1 MLRVD
6 SLTVRYGPVT
16 AVRDVS
22 FTCGPGQVVTILGTN
37 GAGKTSTLTGIAG
50 AAPGAVTGSV
60 RLGDLDL
67 SRATPEAR
75 VGHGVALV
83 PERRRILSSLTV
95 RENLQVATTS
105 RTDARAARQDV
116 EEVMGRFPVL
126 ADKSASPAGLLSG
139 GQQQQLAIARALLC
153 KPKVLLLDEPSLG
166 LAPQVI
172 DGVFELIAELR
183 AEGLGIVLVEQNV
196 HRAVAVA
203 DETLMLRQG
212 RLHHEDD
219 TAVADLD
226 RYFGWDPADTDP
238 RDTGEAS

>member
-1 MLRVD
+1 MLRVEG
-6 SLTVRYGPVT
+6 LTVRYGPVT

-22 FTCGPGQVVTILGTN
+22 FTCQPGQVVTILGTN

-60 RLGDLDL
+60 RLDDVELL
-67 SRATPEAR
+67 RTSPEER
-75 VGHGVALV
+75 VRRGLALV
-83 PERRRILSSLTV
+83 PERRRILASLTV
-95 RENLQVATTS
+95 RENLQVAMASRTS
-105 RTDARAARQDV
+105 RHEGRRSRQELDDV
-116 EEVMGRFPVL
+116 VARFPVL
-126 ADKSASPAGLLSG
+126 GDRAAVPAGLLSG

-153 KPKVLLLDEPSLG
+153 RPTVLLLDEPSLG

-172 DGVFELIAELR
+172 DGVFELIGTLR

-212 RLHHEDD
+212 RLQSEDD
-219 TAVADLD
+219 TAVADID
-226 RYFGWDPADTDP
+226 KYFGWDT
-238 RDTGEAS
+238 TGPEEAS

>member
-22 FTCGPGQVVTILGTN
+22 FTCEPGQVVTILGTN
-37 GAGKTSTLTGIAG
+37 GAGKTSTLAGVAG
-50 AAPGAVTGSV
+50 AVAGAVTGSV
-60 RLGDLDL
+60 RLGDVDL

-75 VGHGVALV
+75 VRAGVALV

-105 RTDARAARQDV
+105 RADARAARRDV
-116 EEVMGRFPVL
+116 DEVMGRFRIL

-153 KPKVLLLDEPSLG
+153 RPKMLLLDEPSLG

-172 DGVFELIAELR
+172 DGVFALVGELR

-203 DETLMLRQG
+203 DKTLMLRQG
-212 RLHHEDD
+212 RLHQEDD
-219 TAVADLD
+219 TSVADLD
-226 RYFGWDPADTDP
+226 AYFGWDSTDQRP
-238 RDTGEAS
+238 GEAS

>member
-1 MLRVD
+1 MLRVER
-6 SLTVRYGPVT
+6 LTVRYGPVT

-22 FTCGPGQVVTILGTN
+22 FTCSPGQVVTVLGTN

-50 AAPGAVTGSV
+50 AAAGAVTGSV
-60 RLGDLDL
+60 WLDDVDVT
-67 SRATPEAR
+67 RAAPEAR
-75 VGHGVALV
+75 VRRGIALV

-95 RENLQVATTS
+95 RENLQVATSS
-105 RTDARAARQDV
+105 RSDARAARREVD
-116 EEVMGRFPVL
+116 EVMGRFPVL
-126 ADKSASPAGLLSG
+126 ADKHASPAGLLSG

-153 KPKVLLLDEPSLG
+153 RPRILLLDEPSLG

-172 DGVFELIAELR
+172 DGVFALIAELR

-203 DETLMLRQG
+203 DETLMLRHG

-226 RYFGWDPADTDP
+226 KYFGWDTTT
-238 RDTGEAS
+238 TGETS